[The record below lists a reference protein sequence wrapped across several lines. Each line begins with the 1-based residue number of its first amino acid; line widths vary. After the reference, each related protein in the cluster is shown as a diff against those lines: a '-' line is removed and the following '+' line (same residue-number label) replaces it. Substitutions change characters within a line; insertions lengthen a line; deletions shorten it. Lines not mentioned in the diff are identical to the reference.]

1 MTVTQ
6 AKGERQLSKP
16 TTLDTGL
23 KIEQAPLQEREKR
36 QEDMPLWMKLHLKM
50 LSASVY
56 FPLLNIILS
65 IRICMLVG
73 KPKMWLRPAPGPHFH
88 GIFTSQNVDKSFLIP
103 PPLSCYLFF
112 HLFFPFSSHL
122 KTIKTHFARF
132 SPNCILWVTKQL
144 HVNKAGLKSKKES
157 ALHIQLNLRTP
168 VVITCG
174 LLQVGAFP
182 KLISCAW
189 MGLCSPPWLK

>member
-1 MTVTQ
+1 
-6 AKGERQLSKP
+6 
-16 TTLDTGL
+16 
-23 KIEQAPLQEREKR
+23 
-36 QEDMPLWMKLHLKM
+36 MKLHLKM
-50 LSASVY
+50 LLASVY

-73 KPKMWLRPAPGPHFH
+73 KPKTWLRLAPGPNFH
-88 GIFTSQNVDKSFLIP
+88 GIFTSQNVGKSFLIP

-132 SPNCILWVTKQL
+132 SPNCILWVTKQW
-144 HVNKAGLKSKKES
+144 HVNKTGLKRKNERKNES
-157 ALHIQLNLRTP
+157 ALHIQLNFRP
-168 VVITCG
+168 SVVITCG